1 MFQKRRFFL
10 VLSLV
15 AFAVSPVFG
24 DELEENWNDFLHY
37 TAIGRYDLSEAYA
50 QKILDSDPDPVAL
63 LKLSQSN
70 PTGYQILLKMQSH
83 SEELRVVSTK
93 ILKIIDDGRL
103 MLRIDPRIIKAEIS
117 RLSTTI
123 RGRIAAEGR
132 LKNAGEYAISF
143 MLEALAD
150 KSRSDEFVNI
160 SAALAKVG
168 RDAIRPLVAALE
180 VDDLEVKLAV
190 VRALGEIGYGQP
202 LAYLKY
208 IEENDSSGQARSVA
222 TVAIGKIDKGAG
234 QLPSAELFFQL
245 GEAYYYH
252 NESLA
257 PSTGEF
263 SNIWFW
269 DVAGQ
274 KLVRKEVNTGH
285 FHELMAMRSCEWALR
300 SDASIG
306 KAIALWIASFFK
318 SEAAVDDQPVYFGSG
333 HADAMTYA
341 TTAGAEYLHTALERA
356 LVEKNQA
363 VALGVVE
370 ALAANAGEK
379 SLLYRL
385 GTEQPLVQ
393 ALGFSDISVKYSAA
407 IAIAVAQPN
416 NDFVG
421 SDLIIKNLS
430 EAVKRSG
437 ASELGEELSD
447 MYAVRAVD
455 AVGDLALSRNAV
467 VDVYKAIPALV
478 EATKMSWGLIQ
489 AKSGH
494 VLAMLESPEAQR
506 AVSQM
511 ALAEGNSLEVRK
523 EAFSALAVSAKR
535 NGNLLTPG
543 EVDRIYAIVGSK
555 QVDAGLRGEA
565 ASAYGALNLPSKK
578 VKDLILDQASK

>member
-1 MFQKRRFFL
+1 MFQKRRFVL
-10 VLSLV
+10 VLALV
-15 AFAVSPVFG
+15 LFAVSPVFG
-24 DELEENWNDFLHY
+24 DELEENWKDFLHY
-37 TAIGRYDLSEAYA
+37 TAVGRYDLSEAYA

-83 SEELRVVSTK
+83 SEELRGVSTK
-93 ILKIIDDGRL
+93 ILEVIERGRY
-103 MLRIDPRIIKAEIS
+103 MLRIDPRIIQAEIS

-123 RGRIAAEGR
+123 RGKIAAEGR
-132 LKNAGEYAISF
+132 LRNAGEYAVPLI
-143 MLEALAD
+143 LEALAD
-150 KSRSDEFVNI
+150 KSRSDEFANI
-160 SAALAKVG
+160 SGALGKIG
-168 RDAIRPLVAALE
+168 RDGIRPLVAALATE
-180 VDDLEVKLAV
+180 DLEVKLAV
-190 VRALGEIGYGQP
+190 IRALGEIGYGQP

-208 IEENDSSGQARSVA
+208 VEEKDSSDQVRSVA
-222 TVAIGKIDKGAG
+222 AAAIRKIDKVAG

-252 NESLA
+252 NESLS
-257 PSTGEF
+257 PSAGEF

-269 DVAGQ
+269 DVAEQ

-285 FHELMAMRSCEWALR
+285 FYELMAMRSCEWALR

-318 SEAAVDDQPVYFGSG
+318 GEAAVDAQPIYFGPG

-341 TTAGAEYLHTALERA
+341 TTAGAEYLHAALERA
-356 LVEKNQA
+356 LAEKNDA
-363 VALGVVE
+363 VALGAVE

-379 SLLYRL
+379 SLLYRI
-385 GTEQPLVQ
+385 GTAQPLVQ
-393 ALGFSDISVKYSAA
+393 ALSYSDTSVKYSAA

-421 SDLIIKNLS
+421 SGLIITNLS

-437 ASELGEELSD
+437 LGDLGEELSD
-447 MYAVRAVD
+447 MYAIRAVD
-455 AVGDLALSRNAV
+455 AIGALALSRNSV
-467 VDVYKAIPALV
+467 VDTYKAIGALV
-478 EATKMSWGLIQ
+478 EATKKQWGLMQ

-494 VLAMLESPEAQR
+494 VLALLESPDAQR
-506 AVSQM
+506 AVGEM

-523 EAFSALAVSAKR
+523 EAFSSLAISAKR
-535 NGNLLTPG
+535 SGNLLMPG
-543 EVDRIYAIVGSK
+543 AVDRIYAIVGSK
-555 QVDAGLRGEA
+555 DVDAGLRGEA